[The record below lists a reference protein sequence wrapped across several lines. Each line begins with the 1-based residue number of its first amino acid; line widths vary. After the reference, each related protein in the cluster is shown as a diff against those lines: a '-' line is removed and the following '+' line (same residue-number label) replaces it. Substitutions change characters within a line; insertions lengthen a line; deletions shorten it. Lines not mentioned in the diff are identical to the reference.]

1 MSLDGVLN
9 ANALTHGLGGIA
21 VNIGYGCE
29 RIAESNEEIAN
40 ANKKI
45 AKSIEGQAESNKKI
59 AKAIIESSTIIT
71 EGLTT
76 IADEMERKR
85 KTEEYYRL
93 LDLIDATENKII
105 ALGGNIKAIY
115 ENIKFSYVEPVQ
127 LSIPD
132 IRVITQVFGE
142 EDMEW
147 LQKTCVLNL
156 LNPLHF
162 LFEVISKSRFEFK
175 VENQN
180 GNKLI
185 YLIASSIDWNMEW
198 KLIVDESSYS
208 NQTVVDFD
216 LGGAFKINE
225 NGDCTFEWKEDSFK
239 VIGDSTRKS
248 YKAPMDKKAKEVIN
262 SNLWIDCTNEDKGR
276 LLGYIREEFE
286 KEGFLTVEEMEEIM
300 AFQTFVSQLNCD
312 IILGNLRKLH
322 TELLKAYKDLKLT

>member
-29 RIAESNEEIAN
+29 RIAESNKEIAN
-40 ANKKI
+40 ANKEI
-45 AKSIEGQAESNKKI
+45 AKSIEGQAKSNEKI

-71 EGLTT
+71 EGLTK

-105 ALGGNIKAIY
+105 ALGGNIKDTY
-115 ENIKFSYVEPVQ
+115 ENINFSYVEPVQ

-132 IRVITQVFGE
+132 IRVITQVFNE
-142 EDMEW
+142 ENMEW
-147 LQKTCVLNL
+147 LQKTCVLHL

-175 VENQN
+175 VEWSN
-180 GNKLI
+180 GNKQI
-185 YLIASSIDWNMEW
+185 YLVAVSTDWNMEW
-198 KLIVDESSYS
+198 KLRVDESSYS

-225 NGDCTFEWKEDSFK
+225 NGECTFDWEEDSLK
-239 VIGDSTRKS
+239 VCRYSRDQ
-248 YKAPMDKKAKEVIN
+248 YKAPVDKKAKEVID
-262 SNLWIDCTNEDKGR
+262 SRLWIACTDEDKGR
-276 LLGYIREEFE
+276 LLGHVREGFE
-286 KEGFLTVEEMEEIM
+286 KETFLTVGEMDEIM

-312 IILGNLRKLH
+312 IILGNLRNLH
-322 TELLKAYKDLKLT
+322 TELLNAYKELKLA